1 MVNIIKTKVFMFIVL
16 VLLMFMNGNAFAI
29 SGTFSGIFTDPV
41 LNPTRDQP
49 HNTGIGT
56 NAITWGNDHPT
67 NNDPVLNVGALT
79 FFGADFD
86 TSVGESFVMGYLW
99 FRNASTAWGEIDQ
112 ITLTLDTG
120 TVDPNDYSNLQFPL
134 RIGLGHTPNGG
145 INPYI
150 DADYI
155 YFPDYPEFGSF
166 RVFEGNST
174 SVELLGVFGS
184 LTFLGFGAVEN
195 PNLGFLNPSTQ
206 PNLVPEPTTMLL
218 LGSGL
223 LGLVGYRRKKF
234 FRK

>member
-1 MVNIIKTKVFMFIVL
+1 MGNIIKFFLFVVI

-29 SGTFSGIFTDPV
+29 SGTMSGIFNDPV

-49 HNTGIGT
+49 HNTGMGT
-56 NAITWGNDHPT
+56 NAITWGNDHPVYH
-67 NNDPVLNVGALT
+67 DPVLNVGALT
-79 FFGADFD
+79 FTGADFD
-86 TSVGESFVMGYLW
+86 TSVGESFVMGNLW
-99 FRNASTAWGEIDQ
+99 FRNAFTYWGEIDQ
-112 ITLTLDTG
+112 VTLALNTG
-120 TVDPNDYSNLQFPL
+120 TVDPNNYSNLQLPL
-134 RIGLGHTPNGG
+134 TIAFGSTVNQY
-145 INPYI
+145 IDPYA

-184 LTFLGFGAVEN
+184 FTFLGFGAVED
-195 PNLGFLNPSTQ
+195 PTVGFLNQSTQ
-206 PNLVPEPTTMLL
+206 PNLVPEPATMLL

-223 LGLVGYRRKKF
+223 FGLVGYGRKKF